1 MLDIKFIENNVDA
14 VKEALKNRNFKEL
27 SLIDTLISLNAE
39 RKNLLTESEQKRAT
53 QKARSKEMPMVMKN
67 GTPEEKETIKQELKQ
82 LSEEVKNFGP
92 QVKKIEDKIDEM
104 LMNIPNLVSK
114 DAPVGANETENVV
127 VRAVGTKPSFG
138 FEPKNHWDIV
148 EKSIGLDRGVKLSGA
163 RFACYSGDMAK
174 LERAII
180 NYMLDTADK
189 NGYSE
194 IVPPV
199 LVSRES
205 MTASGQL
212 PKFEEDAFKTTDD
225 MFLIP
230 TAEVS
235 LVNLHREE
243 IVPFENLPLRYTAYT
258 PCFRREAG
266 SYGKDTRGIIRL
278 HQFHKVELVV
288 LATPEKSDEEH
299 KRMLSSAE
307 DILKGLKLHYQ
318 VIDLCTGDLGFNA
331 LRTFD
336 IEVWL
341 PGQNAYREISSVST
355 TGAFQA
361 RRASLRFR
369 DENGK
374 PQFLHALNGSGM
386 AVDRTMVAIIEN
398 YQNSD
403 GTMTVPDVLKPYLG
417 GKELLRP

>member
-14 VKEALKNRNFKEL
+14 VKEALKNRNFAEL
-27 SLIDTLISLNAE
+27 HLIDELISLNTK
-39 RKNLLTESEQKRAT
+39 RKNLLTESENKRAQ
-53 QKARSKEMPMVMKN
+53 QKARSKEMPLVMRN
-67 GTPEEKETIKQELKQ
+67 GTPEEKEAIKQELKQ
-82 LSEEVKNFGP
+82 LSDEGKNFGP
-92 QVKKIEDKIDEM
+92 LVKKVEDEINEI
-104 LMNIPNLVSK
+104 LMNIPNVVSEN
-114 DAPVGANETENVV
+114 APVGANETENVV
-127 VRAVGTKPSFG
+127 TRSWGEKPAFD
-138 FEPKNHWDIV
+138 FDPQNHWDIIK
-148 EKSIGLDRGVKLSGA
+148 EGFGLERGVKLSGA
-163 RFACYSGDMAK
+163 RFSCYSGDIAK
-174 LERAII
+174 LERAVI

-189 NGYSE
+189 NGYNE

-212 PKFEEDAFKTTDD
+212 PKFEDDAFKTTDD

-243 IVPFENLPLRYTAYT
+243 IVEHKNLPLRYSAYT
-258 PCFRREAG
+258 PCFRKEAG

-288 LATPEKSDEEH
+288 LAKPENSTAEH
-299 KRMLSSAE
+299 ERMVNSAE
-307 DILKGLKLHYQ
+307 DILKGLNLHYQ
-318 VIDLCTGDLGFNA
+318 VLDLCTGDLGFNA

-336 IEVWL
+336 LEVWL
-341 PGQNAYREISSVST
+341 PGQNAYREISSIST

-369 DENGK
+369 DESGK

-403 GTMTVPDVLKPYLG
+403 GTITVPEVLKPYLG
-417 GKELLRP
+417 GRESLN